1 MRSAIRPADAALSR
15 RSRAIP
21 RPWAV
26 CTALLA
32 AASLSTPADATTW
45 RCGNTY
51 TDRPCEGGRPLDAR
65 DARSLDDRQ
74 AAEAATRRLKADAD
88 RMERERLAFERNAD
102 PTAPASARRIQRQRI
117 APDRPEVRP
126 ATARSGGTPAPR
138 KKEHVLGDGVRPH
151 DFVALAPPSPG
162 TGTAPSTRKKTRP

>member
-1 MRSAIRPADAALSR
+1 MRSTIRPADAVLSR
-15 RSRAIP
+15 RGRATQ

-51 TDRPCEGGRPLDAR
+51 TDRPCESGRPLDPR

-88 RMERERLAFERNAD
+88 RMERERLAFERGAD
-102 PTAPASARRIQRQRI
+102 PMAPAGPRRSQRPRV
-117 APDRPEVRP
+117 APDRADVRP
-126 ATARSGGTPAPR
+126 TTGRSGGMPPPR

-151 DFVALAPPSPG
+151 DFVAVAPAAPGAGLAPR
-162 TGTAPSTRKKTRP
+162 ARKKKP